1 MGTDKKYD
9 YLMNASSV
17 VFLICY
23 IPELYAN
30 YKNQNV
36 NMYNMPEKVLMI
48 LGTSLAFAF
57 SVVTEDTSLIAN
69 YGPILALDI
78 IACATRAYYVYK
90 NRPARV
96 HTVEKLDSID
106 STEPLKIVVV
116 TEMTDSV
123 KSSTENS
130 VKTDD
135 SMV

>member
-1 MGTDKKYD
+1 
-9 YLMNASSV
+9 
-17 VFLICY
+17 
-23 IPELYAN
+23 
-30 YKNQNV
+30 
-36 NMYNMPEKVLMI
+36 MYNMPEKVLMI

-90 NRPARV
+90 SRATKV
-96 HTVEKLDSID
+96 HTVEKLDSVD
-106 STEPLKIVVV
+106 SSEPLKIVVV

-130 VKTDD
+130 VKTSD